1 MIETEMRR
9 ANILSPKK
17 HEFRINKVLSIN
29 KNEGSTCKRGDLA
42 NGIPE
47 KSPPAGLQELVPVS
61 DEFPYGHMVPRPN
74 GRGNTLSSFSVE

>member
-29 KNEGSTCKRGDLA
+29 KNEGSRGDWT

-47 KSPPAGLQELVPVS
+47 KSPPAA
-61 DEFPYGHMVPRPN
+61 FKN
-74 GRGNTLSSFSVE
+74 